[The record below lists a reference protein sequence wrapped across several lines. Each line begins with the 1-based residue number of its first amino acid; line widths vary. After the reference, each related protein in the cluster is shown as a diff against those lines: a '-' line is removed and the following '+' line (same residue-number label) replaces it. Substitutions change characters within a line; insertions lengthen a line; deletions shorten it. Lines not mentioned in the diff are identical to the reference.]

1 MFPILLRFRQHRFCM
16 SADISEMFLR
26 IRLAPEDRKFHRFIC
41 GDKDFEWLV
50 AMFGNES
57 SPNGSQK
64 VLLQNCKDH
73 GEAYP
78 EATKTIQHSTYMDD
92 SCDSREN
99 ESEIIELVQQLPAL
113 MKHANMSV
121 GKIYSNSEKAMAS
134 VDQKLWAKQVV
145 FDDKESIVYSTNKV
159 LGMAYSGDHSDSL
172 QYASTFTSLTEWSN
186 KKSVTKV
193 KFWTKR
199 LVLQAAMS
207 IYDPIGLISPF
218 TVQARALLQWVWRL
232 KTGWDDEL
240 DKEIVKKWEKWTAE
254 VMDLKIIK
262 IPRWIGFL
270 STAHN
275 SLHTFVDASTEA
287 YAAAVY
293 LRCENQDETTV
304 RLVTAKARVTPLKS
318 ETISRLELVACVIGV
333 RIART
338 VNQVY
343 NIPWENCQFWTDSQV
358 SLHWITTPAKAF
370 KAYVANR
377 CGEIQSCTHQDQWH
391 HVPTKLNPADIATR
405 PISVKDLENSTLWWN
420 GPNFLQESEENWP
433 KTKLL
438 RSTEKLPELKADAIT
453 LLSNKEPVIDICP
466 AASVLDR
473 FERWKPENWDVTKLF
488 NGYQR
493 CLKRWAYILNCCK
506 RWRQKYPFQ
515 KPTNEDIENTRKF
528 LIKEAQKEW
537 YPELIKDGSLTKTVP
552 SELKPLN
559 IFLDQDGVL
568 RSNSRLANIK
578 HLTYNQKFP
587 IILHRKSG
595 FAMLI
600 VKSYHVAYAH
610 PVGHQALVNQ
620 ISQEFFISGIGT
632 LCHQVKANCYLCKR
646 LKGKA
651 ATQLMSNLPSFRIEE
666 RCQPFLST
674 GLDFAGPFHVKMGR
688 GIRRKKVWI
697 LVLTCLTIRAV
708 HLEICYGQDTSC
720 FLNALSRFCD
730 IRGVPEK
737 IVSDNQ
743 TAFVR
748 ADKDLQEW
756 FQNIDFDYLAES
768 TGHGY
773 KGSKGIQW
781 IFNPPLAPHFGGVFE
796 VIVKCMKRGL
806 TATLSNS
813 DATEEEFRTAVS
825 SVMSILNMRPIT
837 KQGQENDDVVLTPNH
852 FLIGQLSGVVFPP
865 RSDESKA
872 FNLRD
877 RYIFVVNLVDQ
888 FWRRFLK
895 EMLQKLQPRRKWSL
909 QQPNLTVDTIV
920 IEIDP
925 NLPRGQWRLLRVSEV
940 LPSPDGLIRKVI
952 VVNSNGKQY
961 ERAINRLIPVVLN

>member
-1 MFPILLRFRQHRFCM
+1 
-16 SADISEMFLR
+16 
-26 IRLAPEDRKFHRFIC
+26 
-41 GDKDFEWLV
+41 
-50 AMFGNES
+50 
-57 SPNGSQK
+57 
-64 VLLQNCKDH
+64 
-73 GEAYP
+73 
-78 EATKTIQHSTYMDD
+78 
-92 SCDSREN
+92 
-99 ESEIIELVQQLPAL
+99 
-113 MKHANMSV
+113 
-121 GKIYSNSEKAMAS
+121 
-134 VDQKLWAKQVV
+134 
-145 FDDKESIVYSTNKV
+145 
-159 LGMAYSGDHSDSL
+159 
-172 QYASTFTSLTEWSN
+172 
-186 KKSVTKV
+186 
-193 KFWTKR
+193 
-199 LVLQAAMS
+199 
-207 IYDPIGLISPF
+207 
-218 TVQARALLQWVWRL
+218 
-232 KTGWDDEL
+232 
-240 DKEIVKKWEKWTAE
+240 
-254 VMDLKIIK
+254 
-262 IPRWIGFL
+262 
-270 STAHN
+270 
-275 SLHTFVDASTEA
+275 
-287 YAAAVY
+287 
-293 LRCENQDETTV
+293 
-304 RLVTAKARVTPLKS
+304 
-318 ETISRLELVACVIGV
+318 
-333 RIART
+333 
-338 VNQVY
+338 
-343 NIPWENCQFWTDSQV
+343 
-358 SLHWITTPAKAF
+358 
-370 KAYVANR
+370 
-377 CGEIQSCTHQDQWH
+377 
-391 HVPTKLNPADIATR
+391 
-405 PISVKDLENSTLWWN
+405 
-420 GPNFLQESEENWP
+420 
-433 KTKLL
+433 
-438 RSTEKLPELKADAIT
+438 
-453 LLSNKEPVIDICP
+453 
-466 AASVLDR
+466 
-473 FERWKPENWDVTKLF
+473 
-488 NGYQR
+488 
-493 CLKRWAYILNCCK
+493 
-506 RWRQKYPFQ
+506 
-515 KPTNEDIENTRKF
+515 
-528 LIKEAQKEW
+528 
-537 YPELIKDGSLTKTVP
+537 
-552 SELKPLN
+552 
-559 IFLDQDGVL
+559 
-568 RSNSRLANIK
+568 
-578 HLTYNQKFP
+578 
-587 IILHRKSG
+587 
-595 FAMLI
+595 
-600 VKSYHVAYAH
+600 
-610 PVGHQALVNQ
+610 
-620 ISQEFFISGIGT
+620 
-632 LCHQVKANCYLCKR
+632 
-646 LKGKA
+646 
-651 ATQLMSNLPSFRIEE
+651 
-666 RCQPFLST
+666 
-674 GLDFAGPFHVKMGR
+674 MGR